1 MNIKRIPAAVERSS
15 ALDLGRMA
23 EQIVGEIYNDYFSGL
38 DEQAFQTKHLGN
50 TSLVMKLAAYR
61 FAGSDVIGPLLN
73 AARSTISDIYG
84 VNDVVLHPI
93 FYLRIGY
100 PGLNYS
106 AAYQSAFLDSQPH
119 YDRSFGIDAFSFW
132 VALVDIDGDTGG
144 LAEFCGDEVS
154 ALFPW
159 ERKNRLNF
167 NLYLE
172 AARDI
177 DPILRRSCK
186 TFRIDAGDML
196 TFDSSVLHGATKPI
210 SRKRISFDFRLAPIA
225 EVASAD
231 AAVKAKFDAVNGS
244 IDLSNA
250 RNLAYL
256 GDTLGANRILSKLGL
271 KPEPQTPHNRIQQ
284 PYSEMRW
291 QDEYAYLATLS

>member
-1 MNIKRIPAAVERSS
+1 MSIKRIPAAVDRSS

-23 EQIVGEIYNDYFSGL
+23 EQIVREIYNDYFSGL
-38 DEQAFQTKHLGN
+38 DEQTFQTKHLGN

-61 FAGSDVIGPLLN
+61 FAGSDVIAPLLK
-73 AARSTISDIYG
+73 AARSTISEIYG
-84 VNDVVLHPI
+84 VSDAILHPI

-106 AAYQSAFLDSQPH
+106 AAYRTAFLDSQPH
-119 YDRSFGIDAFSFW
+119 YDRSFSIDAFSFW
-132 VALVDIDGDTGG
+132 TALVDIDDDTGG

-154 ALFPW
+154 ALFPL
-159 ERKNRLNF
+159 ERKNRLNY

-172 AARDI
+172 TARGI
-177 DPILRRSCK
+177 DPVLRRSCK
-186 TFRIDAGDML
+186 TFCIDAGDML

-210 SRKRISFDFRLAPIA
+210 SRKRISFDFRLVPIA
-225 EVASAD
+225 AVASAD

-256 GDTLGANRILSKLGL
+256 GDTLGANRILLKLGL
-271 KPEPQTPHNRIQQ
+271 KPEPHTPRSRIQQ